1 MTLKTLDPLGM
12 EVKPGDTVRSGVGK
26 IAKFVQATRAQ
37 SVGMAGKVVV
47 KWVGDDVQAEYYD
60 RVFGLKVVDEPE

>member
-12 EVKPGDTVRSGVGK
+12 EVKYNDPIRSTSGDTARFIKATKARVDGK
-26 IAKFVQATRAQ
+26 
-37 SVGMAGKVVV
+37 SGKVVV
-47 KWVGDDVQAEYYD
+47 QWLNNIRQSEYYD